1 MYVYIYRYFMTSETH
16 IEKPYFNIILTS
28 SNPSP
33 WPFLNHPLPWPRIL
47 RCHLDDPVG
56 AVGVHG
62 ASALWGLAAVG
73 LFADGELPGIQAS
86 GGDFLPRIEDFAMEN
101 PHF

>member
-1 MYVYIYRYFMTSETH
+1 MTSETH

-56 AVGVHG
+56 AHG